1 MNLWHDPR
9 ALNAI
14 ANVMVMAAFGCL
26 LLACIWWVGQRSTF
40 DLLAIEVGPVNGRTL
55 DHVDQRMMDAQGV
68 NRLEGNFFTV
78 GLDRVREHF
87 EQVPWLRRAEVRRI
101 WPNRLFVALEEHQVL
116 ARWKDDSG
124 RFVNTHGE
132 LFSVNPAEVANH
144 QNLLLLSGPDGS
156 QALVARRY
164 DELAHQLLPLSMQPV
179 ELELSDR
186 GRPRGP
192 LGHGASADPGAPER
206 PCRGHRPAL
215 PERLC
220 RARSRSAGAAR
231 RQWSSSS

>member
-87 EQVPWLRRAEVRRI
+87 EQVPWVRRAEVRRI
-101 WPNRLFVALEEHQVL
+101 WPNRLFVALEEH
-116 ARWKDDSG
+116 
-124 RFVNTHGE
+124 
-132 LFSVNPAEVANH
+132 
-144 QNLLLLSGPDGS
+144 

-186 GRPRGP
+186 QSWTARLDSGITLKMGRDEGLPVADRVARWVTAHP
-192 LGHGASADPGAPER
+192 LIQARLNGRAEVIDLRYPNGFAVRAPGALEPHDGN
-206 PCRGHRPAL
+206 GHPHRDNL
-215 PERLC
+215 H
-220 RARSRSAGAAR
+220 
-231 RQWSSSS
+231 

>member
-87 EQVPWLRRAEVRRI
+87 EQVPWVRRAEVRRI

-116 ARWKDDSG
+116 ARWKD
-124 RFVNTHGE
+124 
-132 LFSVNPAEVANH
+132 
-144 QNLLLLSGPDGS
+144 LLRSEE
-156 QALVARRY
+156 RRVGK
-164 DELAHQLLPLSMQPV
+164 E
-179 ELELSDR
+179 
-186 GRPRGP
+186 
-192 LGHGASADPGAPER
+192 
-206 PCRGHRPAL
+206 C
-215 PERLC
+215 
-220 RARSRSAGAAR
+220 RSR
-231 RQWSSSS
+231 WSPYH